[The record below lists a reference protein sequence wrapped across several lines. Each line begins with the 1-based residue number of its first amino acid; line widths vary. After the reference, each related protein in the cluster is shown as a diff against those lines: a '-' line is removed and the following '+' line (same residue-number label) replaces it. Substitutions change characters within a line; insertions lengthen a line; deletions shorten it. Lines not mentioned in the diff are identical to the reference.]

1 MENLAFSLNATMP
14 VFLLMVLGMF
24 LRRMRVIDDAF
35 AARLNAFVFHV
46 ALPVLLFGDMT
57 AIDFNEGWNG
67 SFVASCFALTVACI
81 AVSVL
86 LSFFVSHRADRGE
99 FIQASYRSSAA
110 LLGVA
115 LMQNM
120 YGSSSMAA
128 LMIVGAVPL
137 YNVAAVIALVFTAAD
152 SDEEGASMRTRL
164 AGSLRGIVTNPII
177 IGIAAGFLWAM
188 LRLPMPQIAANVID
202 SVGGLAAPLGLMA
215 MGAMFDLRR
224 ASGRLR
230 PALGASAVKLVGLAA
245 LLLPVAAAMGMRGEE
260 LATVAVMLG
269 SPTTVSC
276 FVMARSMGHDGV
288 LSSTAVMVTTLG
300 SAFTLTAWLF
310 VLKTIGLI

>member
-1 MENLAFSLNATMP
+1 MEHLVFSLNATMP
-14 VFLLMVLGMF
+14 AFLLMLLGMA
-24 LRRMRVIDDAF
+24 LRRVRAIDDVF

-46 ALPVLLFGDMT
+46 ALPVLLFGDMA
-57 AIDFNEGWNG
+57 AIDFDEGWDG
-67 SFVASCFALTVACI
+67 SFVAICFGLTVACI
-81 AVSVL
+81 AIAVA
-86 LSFFVSHRADRGE
+86 LSFLVVRKTDRGE

-110 LLGVA
+110 LLGIA

-120 YGSSSMAA
+120 YGSSAMAA

-137 YNVAAVIALVFTAAD
+137 YNVAAVFALVFT
-152 SDEEGASMRTRL
+152 SDESRRRDATARSRL
-164 AGSLRGIVTNPII
+164 TSSLRGIVSNPII
-177 IGIAAGFLWAM
+177 IGIVAGFLWAAWG
-188 LRLPMPQIAANVID
+188 LPMPHIATSLID

-230 PALGASAVKLVGLAA
+230 PALWASAVKLVGLAA
-245 LLLPVAAAMGMRGEE
+245 LLLPAAIALGARGET
-260 LATVAVMLG
+260 LAAIAVMLG

-276 FVMARSMGHDGV
+276 FVMARAMGHDGI
-288 LSSTAVMVTTLG
+288 LSSTTVMATTLG

-310 VLKTIGLI
+310 LLRSCALI

>member
-24 LRRMRVIDDAF
+24 LRRMRIIDDAF

-46 ALPVLLFGDMT
+46 ALPVLLFGDMA
-57 AIDFNEGWNG
+57 AIDFDEGWNG
-67 SFVASCFALTVACI
+67 SFVVSCFALTVACI

-86 LSFFVSHRADRGE
+86 LSFFVSRRADRGE

-137 YNVAAVIALVFTAAD
+137 YNAAAVTALVFTASD
-152 SDEEGASMRTRL
+152 SGGGKATTRARL
-164 AGSLRGIVTNPII
+164 MGSLRGIVTNPII
-177 IGIAAGFLWAM
+177 IGIVAGFLWAA
-188 LRLPMPQIAANVID
+188 LRMPMPQIAAGLID
-202 SVGGLAAPLGLMA
+202 SVGGLATPLGLMA

-224 ASGRLR
+224 AWGRLR

-310 VLKTIGLI
+310 VLKTTGLI

>member
-14 VFLLMVLGMF
+14 VFLLMVLGML

-35 AARLNAFVFHV
+35 AARLNTFVFHV
-46 ALPVLLFGDMT
+46 ALPVLLFGDMA
-57 AIDFNEGWNG
+57 AIDFDEGWNG
-67 SFVASCFALTVACI
+67 SFVVSCFALTVACVAI
-81 AVSVL
+81 SVL

-137 YNVAAVIALVFTAAD
+137 YNVTAVVALVFTAP
-152 SDEEGASMRTRL
+152 SSSEGKASARARL
-164 AGSLRGIVTNPII
+164 MGSLRGIVTNPII
-177 IGIAAGFLWAM
+177 IGIAAGFLWAASRM
-188 LRLPMPQIAANVID
+188 PMPQIAAGLID
-202 SVGGLAAPLGLMA
+202 SVGGLATPLGLMA

-224 ASGRLR
+224 ASGHLHT
-230 PALGASAVKLVGLAA
+230 ALGASAVKLVGLAA

-310 VLKTIGLI
+310 VLKTMGLI